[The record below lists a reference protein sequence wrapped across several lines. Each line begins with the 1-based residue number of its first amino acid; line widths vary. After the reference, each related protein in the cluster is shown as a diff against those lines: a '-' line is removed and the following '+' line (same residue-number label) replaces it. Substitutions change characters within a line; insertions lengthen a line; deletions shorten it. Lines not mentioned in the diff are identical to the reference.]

1 MAKGCGAS
9 SLEDPGGSWL
19 AGVGDTG
26 ASLEGAWDSASDD
39 GAVAEGSSPSDA
51 AVVELTAA
59 PLLPEGLAPDTDEGP
74 EDEGEMPALLALM
87 DPAASFIAEMDSES
101 EYVVG
106 TFNVVRC
113 NHGIV

>member
-1 MAKGCGAS
+1 
-9 SLEDPGGSWL
+9 
-19 AGVGDTG
+19 
-26 ASLEGAWDSASDD
+26 
-39 GAVAEGSSPSDA
+39 
-51 AVVELTAA
+51 
-59 PLLPEGLAPDTDEGP
+59 
-74 EDEGEMPALLALM
+74 MPALLALM